1 MNKRNKPHNKN
12 ETIVEEEEEEEND
25 TLVELKNFKNL
36 NIQSRRPL
44 RKIKAS
50 IQEVPKHATDDDNET
65 NDDIEEAEEPVGK
78 PRVERF
84 LSICEIPPEILMYQ
98 QEMQRK
104 FGGGG
109 GVGQERRTD
118 NDAPKKIPGKKNR
131 FAAKKN
137 DFEKIDK
144 TKSFST
150 KFGNGLSQQVRAEI
164 IRNIIRNFN
173 LENYIN
179 QFKSDYVIEIE
190 LDKKYFEVK
199 TKRLTQ
205 KNFTEFSRI
214 EI

>member
-1 MNKRNKPHNKN
+1 MIMNKRNKPQKN
-12 ETIVEEEEEEEND
+12 ETIVEEDEEEND
-25 TLVELKNFKNL
+25 TLVELKSFKNV
-36 NIQSRRPL
+36 NIQARRPL

-50 IQEVPKHATDDDNET
+50 IQEVPKHDTDENET
-65 NDDIEEAEEPVGK
+65 NDDIEEAEEHIGK

-104 FGGGG
+104 FGGGAG
-109 GVGQERRTD
+109 GGGQERR
-118 NDAPKKIPGKKNR
+118 NENEAPKKIFSKKNK

-164 IRNIIRNFN
+164 IRNIIKNFN

-190 LDKKYFEVK
+190 LDKKYFK
-199 TKRLTQ
+199 I
-205 KNFTEFSRI
+205 S
-214 EI
+214 